1 MPSTRHPYPGRPLK
15 IGSKGPHVRELQQR
29 LNTFRGVQLA
39 TDGEFGDATEQKV
52 KHFQENRHLGA
63 TGVVDA
69 VIWDRI
75 FDNPAP
81 RLHPRNPESRAAKLR
96 RLREEVPIR
105 QRQIKFSEGE
115 RRRLLERRLDR
126 VTHAIDDLVTPAEP
140 QVEGNHVRG
149 GNPRERLV
157 AAALAASRL
166 DAEGRRHSFYSE
178 TGRWTVDY
186 AITGEPRGYR
196 SDCSQWVTSVYK
208 AAGLPDPNGNGYGLP
223 SYTGTLAG
231 HCRRI
236 TRAQLR
242 PGDLVLFGS
251 APPYVHVELYVGPG
265 EQTIGH
271 GSAPVDGGTTGI
283 LPEPHFY
290 TAF

>member
-1 MPSTRHPYPGRPLK
+1 MPPTRHPYPGRPLK
-15 IGSKGPHVRELQQR
+15 HGSKGPHVRELQEQ
-29 LNTFRGVQLA
+29 LNTFRGVQLDP
-39 TDGEFGDATEQKV
+39 DGEFGDRTEEKV
-52 KHFQENRHLGA
+52 KHFQEHRHLGA

-75 FDNPAP
+75 FDNPPP
-81 RLHPRNPESRAAKLR
+81 RLHPRDPESRAAKLR

-105 QRQIKFSEGE
+105 QRQIRFSEGE

-126 VTHAIDDLVTPAEP
+126 VIGAIDDLVTPAEP
-140 QVEGNHVRG
+140 EVDGNHVRG

-166 DAEGRRHSFYSE
+166 DAAGRRHSFYDQS
-178 TGRWTVDY
+178 GGWTVDY
-186 AITGEPRGYR
+186 AITGEPHGYR

-208 AAGLPDPNGNGYGLP
+208 AAGLPDPNGNGFGGG
-223 SYTGTLAG
+223 YTGTLAG

-242 PGDLVLFGS
+242 PGDLVLYGS
-251 APPYVHVELYVGPG
+251 GPPYHHVELYVGPG

-271 GSAPVDGGTTGI
+271 GSAHVDGGTIGMI
-283 LPEPHFY
+283 PEAHFY